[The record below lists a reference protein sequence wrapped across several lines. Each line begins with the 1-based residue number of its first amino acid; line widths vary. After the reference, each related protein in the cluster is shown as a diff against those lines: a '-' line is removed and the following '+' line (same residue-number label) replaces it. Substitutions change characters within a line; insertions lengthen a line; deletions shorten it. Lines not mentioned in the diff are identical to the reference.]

1 MKKLQYCLGECPF
14 CGPYGQLGIVK
25 DKKGYYI
32 ACDEISHEFASMEDV
47 RARKL
52 RGTITLNDDFIPL
65 KKALKLGFEKYIYV
79 FKNGNWS
86 KYDTESYEVNKKYIK
101 DIIYIDK
108 DVNEVDIILN
118 DGQIELKAYCY
129 NYRKINSLTL
139 SAFMT
144 SDVMISEDKTFKAT
158 NNGHNSYTI
167 QGELYSKMLGIV
179 KVGKFYI
186 SIEKEEIPGDVIDG
200 DFITFN
206 CTRLDAYSIVIK

>member
-1 MKKLQYCLGECPF
+1 MKNLQYCLGECPF
-14 CGPYGQLGIVK
+14 CGKYGQLGIVK

-32 ACDEISHEFASMEDV
+32 ACDELAHEFASMEDV
-47 RARKL
+47 KARKL
-52 RGTITLNDDFIPL
+52 RETITLKDDFIPL
-65 KKALKLGFEKYIYV
+65 KKAIKLGFEKYIYI
-79 FKNGNWS
+79 FKNGEWS
-86 KYDTESYEVNKKYIK
+86 KYDTESYEVNKKHIK

-108 DVNEVDIILN
+108 DVNEVDIVLN

-129 NYRKINSLTL
+129 KYREINSLTL

-144 SDVMISEDKTFKAT
+144 SDVMISDDKSFKAT

-179 KVGKFYI
+179 KVGEFYI